1 MSLGKE
7 ELYPWA
13 QTVKGAEAADGV
25 AAVVAAVHVEAATAL
40 QR

>member
-1 MSLGKE
+1 MN
-7 ELYPWA
+7 
-13 QTVKGAEAADGV
+13 GAEAAVGDAAD